1 MKDIQC
7 DACSN
12 LQTNAP
18 NFVINGIGDAE
29 CTNLANNMGIGGNS
43 DDCTDLHDMNDC
55 LVGLMDRELKAFDT
69 CDWKKFMKEFIPNV
83 WTVFKAVI
91 CSICG
96 VWCKLEAMNSGI
108 DITVGEDETDDSYI
122 VAGRGVS
129 FMTTG
134 DADNDYTSD
143 IQLSNYGNFVRI
155 NGSVD
160 FRADENFS
168 EPNNKKSWNFDNMD
182 TVRHTNARKSYSL
195 WDHTNGTTVN
205 LGPGGELIY
214 EIRIKKSAYPAI
226 KSIASGTGAPTG
238 GGAYQTNFVIFD
250 GDDIPE
256 GAEHRYAY
264 GQHHRCDDITG
275 QGIDDGDAGH
285 IVEPGW
291 IYIQQRMVN
300 ISVIHASDNN
310 VNKYTPRGWCAIR
323 LNMNEIEC

>member
-18 NFVINGIGDAE
+18 NFVINGIGDTE

-43 DDCTDLHDMNDC
+43 DDCTDLHDANDC
-55 LVGLMDRELKAFDT
+55 LIGFMDDEVDAYST
-69 CDWKKFMKEFIPNV
+69 CDWKEFMKKFIPNV

-160 FRADENFS
+160 FRADENFT
-168 EPNNKKSWNFDNMD
+168 EPNDKKSWNFDNMD
-182 TVRHTNARKSYSL
+182 TVRHSNARKSYSL

-300 ISVIHASDNN
+300 ISVIHASDNS